1 MNKLAIIGCGNLGSS
16 IARLLVI
23 NGYGNNLTISD
34 KNSNVDII
42 KSGLYNL
49 PTYENIEKSDTIFI
63 SVKPNVIPDILNDI
77 RSYGDENKLI
87 ISTAAGV
94 SIDYIQKKLNS
105 DNYPIIR
112 MMPNLSISMTKG
124 SITYFPNKNVN
135 VNLIHDMKTILNG
148 PFIYQVNNEKLIDVS
163 TILTASMPAYISHI
177 AESCIKFGIDNGF
190 EKQESIDLFVS
201 TLNGTVDMLKQNS
214 TTDIIKKVATENGV
228 TRQGLNNMDLK
239 DINKIIIES
248 MNISYNHLNS
258 IKKLLD

>member
-1 MNKLAIIGCGNLGSS
+1 
-16 IARLLVI
+16 
-23 NGYGNNLTISD
+23 
-34 KNSNVDII
+34 
-42 KSGLYNL
+42 
-49 PTYENIEKSDTIFI
+49 
-63 SVKPNVIPDILNDI
+63 
-77 RSYGDENKLI
+77 
-87 ISTAAGV
+87 
-94 SIDYIQKKLNS
+94 
-105 DNYPIIR
+105 
-112 MMPNLSISMTKG
+112 MTKG

-163 TILTASMPAYISHI
+163 TILTASMPAYISYI

-239 DINKIIIES
+239 DINKNILES